1 MTISPALFRR
11 FEKSILMEN
20 FEVAAKCADGF
31 LAHGTWG
38 GLPNKGVT
46 MILRKLCL
54 RRGKQW
60 LQNGF
65 CFVKFCTDPS

>member
-1 MTISPALFRR
+1 MTISPARDRR

-38 GLPNKGVT
+38 GSP
-46 MILRKLCL
+46 
-54 RRGKQW
+54 KQRCHHDPKENVVDSGFK
-60 LQNGF
+60 NGF
-65 CFVKFCTDPS
+65 CL